1 MRFPAIIV
9 LFLLAASWASAADS
23 FDVYVIDVE
32 GGNAK
37 LVVSPAGRSMLLDPG
52 WPGFNGRD
60 ADRIAEAASVAG
72 VKQIDYLVITHLD
85 VDHVGDLPLLSTKL
99 PIRRIFDNG
108 PLQTSGKGVEK
119 RYEAYAAFRDKL
131 EHAVLKPGDTIP
143 FDGAEVRVVSAATK
157 LLEKPL
163 AGAGAANAA
172 CAKFSQPAEIASD
185 REDNMS
191 IGLLFTWG
199 KFRMLDLSD
208 LEGYYSYQLAC
219 PNNLIGPVDV
229 YQVSVHGQAKGSSP
243 ALEQAIRPRVAIMN
257 NGAKKG
263 GDPQT
268 WPVLRGTPGLE
279 DIWQLHF
286 SVAGGKE
293 NNPPE
298 DFVANPEPV
307 NCQAKWI
314 KISAGRDGGFTVTN
328 SRIGFSKAYSAGK

>member
-1 MRFPAIIV
+1 MRFSAV
-9 LFLLAASWASAADS
+9 VLLFLLAASSVQAADS
-23 FDVYVIDVE
+23 FDVYVIDAE

-60 ADRIAEAASVAG
+60 ADRIAAAAAAAG

-85 VDHVGDLPLLSTKL
+85 VDHVGDLPLVATKI
-99 PIRRIFDNG
+99 PIRRILDNG
-108 PLQTSGKGVEK
+108 PLQTTGKGVEK

-131 EHAVLKPGDTIP
+131 EHATLNPGETIP
-143 FDGAEVRVVSAATK
+143 FDGVEVRVVAAATK
-157 LLEKPL
+157 VLEKPL
-163 AGAGAANAA
+163 AGAGMANSACAANA
-172 CAKFSQPAEIASD
+172 QPAEITGD

-191 IGLLFTWG
+191 IGLLFAWG
-199 KFRMLDLSD
+199 QFRMLDLSD
-208 LEGYYSYQLAC
+208 LEGYYSYKLAC
-219 PNNLIGPVDV
+219 PNNLIGAVDV
-229 YQVSVHGQAKGSSP
+229 YSVSVHGQAKGSSP
-243 ALEQAIRPRVAIMN
+243 ALEQAMRPRVAIMN

-268 WPVLRGTPGLE
+268 WPVLRATPGLE

-298 DFVANPEPV
+298 DFIANLEPV
-307 NCQAKWI
+307 NCQGKWL
-314 KISAGRDGGFTVTN
+314 KVSAARDGAFTVTN
-328 SRIGFSKAYSAGK
+328 ARNGFSKTYGTRK